1 MRTLLGKVGVLDK
14 LEWKDY
20 YGVNGQARD
29 MQTRVFYV
37 EVPSI

>member
-1 MRTLLGKVGVLDK
+1 MRSLLGKVGVLDK

-29 MQTRVFYV
+29 MQTRRFYV
-37 EVPSI
+37 EVPAI